1 LPKLTKSKLKLHSE
15 HALVCLIGQKCQDE
29 KLLQPLH
36 HFIKIKQKTVK
47 YSPVD
52 KLTDLLLAM
61 LLDCDVVSQINTKL
75 AQEVAVLHAFGREQS
90 ADQSTVQRTLA
101 SCDSENVAQLQQAL
115 AQIFASN
122 SRTRHHK
129 FGKQPLILDID
140 LTGLPCS
147 KHYEG
152 SCKGYFADCKPG
164 TTGRQLYRVSASQY
178 NELVYQQVFP
188 GNTGSASLENF
199 KVMLEVAF
207 AVLALKAKYKKRIVI
222 RLDGGFGNAPIINY
236 LLAEGYQFVV
246 KLGNAPRSNKLCQS
260 VPADQWHSDQCHQRE
275 FGVVPTES
283 GYEAVES
290 RPVYQI
296 GVRHTPPK
304 PQKEAGKVKA
314 KAVKATTTAASEI
327 EVKSVDP
334 QPYAYNVL
342 VVRLEGLSWAKGATV
357 AASEIL
363 LQVHFYDQRAV
374 IETASIKADKQGL
387 GLVKRRK
394 FSLMGQEM
402 LVLLA
407 QLAHNLVVWAKG
419 WLTELSPELES
430 FGVQRLVRDLFA
442 IAAQVLYHSGRLV
455 KVQLNQSNSL
465 ARRFYKPVAQYFASS
480 KIEVVLGSQ

>member
-1 LPKLTKSKLKLHSE
+1 MHSE
-15 HALVCLIGQKCQDE
+15 HPILCLIGQKCQDE
-29 KLLQPLH
+29 KLLEPLH
-36 HFIKIKQKTVK
+36 KFIKIKQKTVQH
-47 YSPVD
+47 SPVD
-52 KLTDLLLAM
+52 KLTDALLAI

-75 AQEVAVLHAFGREQS
+75 AQEIAVLKAFGREHS
-90 ADQSTVQRTLA
+90 ADQSTVQRTL
-101 SCDSENVAQLQQAL
+101 SCCTSQNVAEFQQAL
-115 AQIFASN
+115 AVIFAKH

-129 FGKQPLILDID
+129 FHKQPLILDID

-178 NELVYQQVFP
+178 NELVYQAVFP

-199 KVMLEVAF
+199 KGMLEAAF
-207 AVLALKAKYKKRIVI
+207 AVLALKAKYKRRIVI
-222 RLDGGFGNAPIINY
+222 RLDGGFGNGPIINY

-246 KLGNAPRSNKLCQS
+246 KLGNAPRANKMCQS
-260 VPADQWHSDQCHQRE
+260 VETQEWHLDQCHQRE
-275 FGVVPTES
+275 FGLVHSES
-283 GYEAVES
+283 GYAAVES

-296 GVRHTPPK
+296 GVRHTPPQ
-304 PQKEAGKVKA
+304 PQKEASKVKA
-314 KAVKATTTAASEI
+314 EKVKATTTASEI
-327 EVKSVDP
+327 EVKVVDP

-342 VVRLEGLSWAKGATV
+342 VVRLEGLSWAKGATI

-363 LQVHFYDQRAV
+363 EQVHFYDSRAV

-419 WLTELSPELES
+419 WLAELSPELES

-442 IAAQVLYHSGRLV
+442 IAGAVVFASGRLV
-455 KVQLNQSNSL
+455 KVQLNQRNRL
-465 ARRFYKPVAQYFASS
+465 ARRFHKPVAQYFARS

>member
-1 LPKLTKSKLKLHSE
+1 MQH
-15 HALVCLIGQKCQDE
+15 
-29 KLLQPLH
+29 
-36 HFIKIKQKTVK
+36 
-47 YSPVD
+47 SPVD
-52 KLTDLLLAM
+52 KLTDALLAI
-61 LLDCDVVSQINTKL
+61 LLDCNVVSQINTKL
-75 AQEVAVLHAFGREQS
+75 AQEVAVLRAFGREQS
-90 ADQSTVQRTLA
+90 ADQSSVQRTLS
-101 SCDSENVAQLQQAL
+101 SCNSENVKELQQAL
-115 AQIFASN
+115 AVIFATN
-122 SRTRHHK
+122 SRTRLHK
-129 FGKQPLILDID
+129 FGKNKKPLILDID

-147 KHYEG
+147 KHYEA

-178 NELVYQQVFP
+178 NELVYQQVFA

-199 KVMLEVAF
+199 KVMLEAAF

-236 LLAEGYQFVV
+236 LLAQGYQFVV
-246 KLGNAPRSNKLCQS
+246 KLGNAPRANKLCQS
-260 VPADQWHSDQCHQRE
+260 VEATQWYSDQCHQRE
-275 FGVVPTES
+275 FGVVQAES
-283 GYEAVES
+283 GYSALEN

-296 GVRHTPPK
+296 GVRHIP

-314 KAVKATTTAASEI
+314 KALKATVASEI
-327 EVKSVDP
+327 EIKSVEA

-342 VVRLEGLSWAKGATV
+342 VVRLEGLSWAKGNTI

-363 LQVHFYDQRAV
+363 LQVHFYDSRAV

-419 WLTELSPELES
+419 WLAELSAELES
-430 FGVQRLVRDLFA
+430 FGVQRLVRDFFA
-442 IAAQVLYHSGRLV
+442 IAGAVVFRAGRIV
-455 KVQLNQSNSL
+455 KVQLNQRNRL
-465 ARRFYKPVAQYFASS
+465 ARRFHKPLEQYFARS

>member
-1 LPKLTKSKLKLHSE
+1 MHSE
-15 HALVCLIGQKCQDE
+15 HTLLCLLGQKCQDDR
-29 KLLQPLH
+29 LLEPLH
-36 HFIKIKQKTVK
+36 KFIKIKQKTLK

-52 KLTDLLLAM
+52 KLTDALLAI
-61 LLDCDVVSQINTKL
+61 LLDCDVVSQVNTKL
-75 AQEVAVLHAFGREQS
+75 AQEVAVLPAFGRDSS
-90 ADQSTVQRTLA
+90 ADQSTVQRTLS
-101 SCDSENVAQLQQAL
+101 SCDSENVTQLQQAL
-115 AQIFASN
+115 CAIFAAN
-122 SRTRHHK
+122 SRTQKHK
-129 FGKQPLILDID
+129 FGKHKPPLIFDID

-199 KVMLEVAF
+199 KVMLEAAF
-207 AVLALKAKYKKRIVI
+207 AVLGLKAKYKKRIVI
-222 RLDGGFGNAPIINY
+222 RLDGGFGNGPIINY

-246 KLGNAPRSNKLCQS
+246 KLGNAPRAKKMGQS
-260 VPADQWHSDQCHQRE
+260 VQTQAWYLDQCHQRE
-275 FGVVPTES
+275 FGLVPLES
-283 GYEAVES
+283 GYGVVEG

-296 GVRHTPPK
+296 GVRHTPPQ
-304 PQKEAGKVKA
+304 PQKEAGKA
-314 KAVKATTTAASEI
+314 KAVKAAAVSES

-342 VVRLEGLSWAKGATV
+342 VVRLEGLSWTKGATV
-357 AASEIL
+357 AASESEIL
-363 LQVHFYDQRAV
+363 SQVHFYDSRVV
-374 IETASIKADKQGL
+374 IETASIKGDKQGL

-419 WLTELSPELES
+419 WLAELEPELAP
-430 FGVQRLVRDLFA
+430 FGVQRLVRDLFG
-442 IAAQVLYHSGRLV
+442 IAGQVVFQGGRIV
-455 KVQLNQSNSL
+455 KVQLNQRNRM
-465 ARRFYKPVAQYFASS
+465 ARRFYKPVAQYFARL
-480 KIEVVLGSQ
+480 KIEVVLGSQAGAT